1 MPTVPTVSGR
11 QVESRGFQSPGFQA
25 FEQPNVGDVI
35 SQVAPKAIDMFAQA
49 KQRADVAQAQDA
61 SLQLSQVS
69 SDLLTNP
76 DTGLLNLQGKN
87 ALGKGQ
93 EYTQQFDSQ
102 AEQIAMTLPEGARA
116 GFMQQAQQQRIQFTT
131 QAGRHE
137 ISQLNAY
144 EEGQFQ
150 ATLANNGKLAA
161 SAYGDNANYVLYN
174 QQTFQQIETYG
185 AAHGWSAEQIQSKKT
200 EFKEKVADTALSQ
213 WSANNSIEFIQSNG
227 ELSDTVS
234 GSKRATVN
242 PYGGDP
248 KTTKGMVTQ
257 GNINLFNRP
266 SVKNEDGTISTVRTI
281 SIGTDSGEVLIP
293 TVSDDGKLL
302 SDDEAIAL
310 YEKTGKHL
318 GIFDNPEDAT
328 AYAERLHEQQDQY
341 YVKGEKG
348 DARGIRNNNPGNLEY
363 SKTNPW
369 VGQTGDDGRFAKFET
384 PEHGIRA
391 LGRNLLSYQRQ
402 GIDTVSD
409 IINRWAPPSDNN
421 NTDAYIQAVCAQLGV
436 TADQQLDASNPDT
449 LKALC
454 AAIIQHENGSQPY
467 SDQQL
472 ATGVSAAIGLSQLP
486 TSTKRYTGNA
496 AFDAASPEAQATFLR
511 QADQIRKQQQAE
523 YRTSIDSRVRDAS
536 AAYMRGV
543 DFPNAPTQNDFLAAY
558 GVREGNLRYTE
569 FRNTQIAGQ
578 YIGSFR
584 NMPTSSITAY
594 VNQLKPGTEETG
606 EGYASRA
613 ELFDQVSAAATK
625 VISQRQN
632 NPFNA
637 AVEIGAYKPIASNN
651 PNDITA
657 EVANRFST
665 QESLRALGIN
675 APILSSEEAAALSEQ
690 VRGTKDVNQTISLL
704 QSMGETL
711 SAPAMRQVA
720 SAIAPNNAATAYS
733 ALLLGTPDN
742 QYDNKKP
749 SIAYSQFIGYK
760 PTMNKYDVSKVI
772 LAGDQLLNPTKAMK
786 DAGITPVQLP
796 SEDKLKR
803 AFDDQ
808 VGNAFANNAQ
818 ARQLSYNLFKAA
830 YAGIAYQSGDA
841 SMTRTDAANSDVV
854 EKAAQYATG
863 GVYKGFN
870 GGDVVMP
877 FGMDKSTFKDRY
889 TASAQQAL
897 KDAGLNVNAA
907 SNFTPVNIGNNQY
920 RLVSGSGRWATDP
933 KTNEAIVVRVE

>member
-1 MPTVPTVSGR
+1 MPTVPTVTGR
-11 QVESRGFQSPGFQA
+11 QVESRGFQSPGIQA
-25 FEQPNVGDVI
+25 FEQPNIGDALTQVG
-35 SQVAPKAIDMFAQA
+35 PKAIEVFAQA

-61 SLQLSQVS
+61 SLQLSQFS

-76 DTGLLNLQGKN
+76 DTGLLNMQGKN

-116 GFMQQAQQQRIQFTT
+116 GFMQQAQQIRTQFTT

-137 ISQLNAY
+137 IGQLNAY

-150 ATLANNGKLAA
+150 ATLLNNGKNAA
-161 SAYGDNANYVLYN
+161 ALYGDNAAYTSVNV
-174 QQTFQQIETYG
+174 QTFQQIEQYG
-185 AAHGWSAEQIQSKKT
+185 AAHGWSPEQVQAKKT
-200 EFKEKVADTALSQ
+200 EFKEKVADSALSQ
-213 WSANNSIEFIQSNG
+213 WSANNATAFIQSNG
-227 ELSDTVS
+227 ELSDTVA
-234 GSKRATVN
+234 GSRRA
-242 PYGGDP
+242 
-248 KTTKGMVTQ
+248 
-257 GNINLFNRP
+257 
-266 SVKNEDGTISTVRTI
+266 
-281 SIGTDSGEVLIP
+281 
-293 TVSDDGKLL
+293 VSDGG
-302 SDDEAIAL
+302 
-310 YEKTGKHL
+310 TG
-318 GIFDNPEDAT
+318 DS
-328 AYAERLHEQQDQY
+328 
-341 YVKGEKG
+341 
-348 DARGIRNNNPGNLEY
+348 ARGIRNNNPGNLEY

-369 VGQTGDDGRFAKFET
+369 SGQTGDDGRFAKFET

-409 IINRWAPPSDNN
+409 IINRWAPPTDNN
-421 NTDAYIQAVCAQLGV
+421 NTDAYIKAVCDQLGV
-436 TADQQLDASNPDT
+436 TSDQQLDASNPDT

-454 AAIIQHENGSQPY
+454 AAIIHHENGSQPY

-496 AFDAASPEAQATFLR
+496 AFDAASPEAQATFMR
-511 QADQIRKQQQAE
+511 QADQVRKQQQAE
-523 YRTSIDSRVRDAS
+523 YRTGIDARVRDAS

-543 DFPNAPTQNDFLAAY
+543 DFPNAPDQADFMAAY
-558 GVREGNLRYTE
+558 GVREGNTRFTE

-584 NMPTSSITAY
+584 TMPTSSITAY
-594 VNQLKPGTEETG
+594 VEQLKPGTDETG
-606 EGYASRA
+606 DGYASRA

-625 VISQRQN
+625 VISQRQS

-637 AVEIGAYKPIASNN
+637 AVEIGAYKPIASNS
-651 PNDITA
+651 PQDITA
-657 EVANRFST
+657 EVANRFSS
-665 QESLRALGIN
+665 QDSLRAIGIN

-749 SIAYSQFIGYK
+749 SIAYSQFVGYK
-760 PTMNKYDVSKVI
+760 PTLNKYDVSKVV

-808 VGNAFANNAQ
+808 VGNSFANNPQ

-889 TASAQQAL
+889 TVSAQKSL

>member
-1 MPTVPTVSGR
+1 MPTVPTVTGR
-11 QVESRGFQSPGFQA
+11 QVDSRAIQSPGIQA
-25 FEQPNVGDVI
+25 FEQPNIGDALTQAG
-35 SQVAPKAIDMFAQA
+35 SKAVDVFAQA

-61 SLQLSQVS
+61 SLQLSQFS

-76 DTGLLNLQGKN
+76 ETGLLNLQGKN

-93 EYTQQFDSQ
+93 VYTQQFDSQ
-102 AEQIAMTLPEGARA
+102 AEQIAMTLPESARA
-116 GFMQQAQQQRIQFTT
+116 GYMQQAQQQRIQFTT

-137 ISQLNAY
+137 IGQLNAY

-161 SAYGDNANYVLYN
+161 SAYGDNAAYTSLNM
-174 QQTFQQIETYG
+174 QTFQQIDDYG
-185 AAHGWSAEQIQSKKT
+185 AAHGWSQEQMQAKKI
-200 EFKEKVADTALSQ
+200 EFKEKAADASLSQ

-227 ELSDTVS
+227 ELSDTVA
-234 GSKRATVN
+234 GSRRAVSA
-242 PYGGDP
+242 GGD
-248 KTTKGMVTQ
+248 G
-257 GNINLFNRP
+257 
-266 SVKNEDGTISTVRTI
+266 
-281 SIGTDSGEVLIP
+281 
-293 TVSDDGKLL
+293 
-302 SDDEAIAL
+302 
-310 YEKTGKHL
+310 
-318 GIFDNPEDAT
+318 
-328 AYAERLHEQQDQY
+328 
-341 YVKGEKG
+341 
-348 DARGIRNNNPGNLEY
+348 ARGIRNNNPGNLEF
-363 SKTNPW
+363 SKSNPW
-369 VGQTGDDGRFAKFET
+369 SGQTGDDGRFAKFET

-409 IINRWAPPSDNN
+409 IINRWAPPEDNN
-421 NTDAYIQAVCAQLGV
+421 NTSAYIEAVCAQLGV
-436 TADQQLDASNPDT
+436 TPEQQLDASNPDT

-454 AAIIQHENGSQPY
+454 AAIIHHENGSQPY

-472 ATGVSAAIGLSQLP
+472 ATGVSAAIGLSALP
-486 TSTKRYTGNA
+486 TSAKRYTGNS
-496 AFDAASPEAQATFLR
+496 AFDAASPEAQAAFLR
-511 QADQIRKQQQAE
+511 QADQMRKQQQAE
-523 YRTSIDSRVRDAS
+523 YRTGIDALVRDAS

-543 DFPNAPTQNDFLAAY
+543 DFPDAPSQADFMTAY
-558 GVREGNLRYTE
+558 GVRDGNLRYTE

-578 YIGSFR
+578 YIGAFR
-584 NMPTSSITAY
+584 NMPSSSITAY
-594 VNQLKPGTEETG
+594 VEQLRPGTEETG

-613 ELFDQVSAAATK
+613 ELFDSVSAAATK
-625 VISQRQN
+625 VITQRQN

-637 AVEIGAYKPIASNN
+637 AVEIGAYKQITSNR
-651 PNDITA
+651 PNDITN
-657 EVANRFST
+657 EVANRYSS

-675 APILSSEEAAALSEQ
+675 APILSSEEAATLTDQ
-690 VRGTKDVNQTISLL
+690 VRGTQNVDQTIKLL
-704 QSMGETL
+704 QNMGETL

-720 SAIAPNNAATAYS
+720 SAIAPSSAATAYS

-742 QYDNKKP
+742 QYDNNKP
-749 SIAYSQFIGYK
+749 VIAYSQFIGYK

-808 VGNAFANNAQ
+808 VGNAFSNNPQ
-818 ARQLSYNLFKAA
+818 ARQLSYSLFKSA
-830 YAGIAYQSGDA
+830 YAGIAYQAGDSA
-841 SMTRTDAANSDVV
+841 MTRTDAANSDVV

-863 GVYKGFN
+863 GVYKSFN

-889 TASAQQAL
+889 TVASQQAL
-897 KDAGLNVNAA
+897 KDAGLNENAA

-920 RLVSGSGRWATDP
+920 RMVSGSGRWATDP
-933 KTNEAIVVRVE
+933 RTKEAIVVRVE

>member
-1 MPTVPTVSGR
+1 MPTVPTVNGR
-11 QVESRGFQSPGFQA
+11 QVESRGFQSPGLQA
-25 FEQPNVGDVI
+25 FDTPQTADVLGQAAEQYAG
-35 SQVAPKAIDMFAQA
+35 AFAQA

-116 GFMQQAQQQRIQFTT
+116 GFMQQAQQMRTQFTT

-144 EEGQFQ
+144 EEWQFQ

-161 SAYGDNANYVLYN
+161 AAYGDNANYVLYN
-174 QQTFQQIETYG
+174 QQTFQQIDDYG
-185 AAHGWSAEQIQSKKT
+185 AAHGWSAEQIQAKKT

-302 SDDEAIAL
+302 SDDEAISL

-543 DFPNAPTQNDFLAAY
+543 DFPDAPTQTDFLAAY

-657 EVANRFST
+657 EVANRFSS

-704 QSMGETL
+704 QSMGEAL

-742 QYDNKKP
+742 QYDNTKP
-749 SIAYSQFIGYK
+749 AIAYSQFIGYK

-808 VGNAFANNAQ
+808 VGNSFANNPQ

>member
-49 KQRADVAQAQDA
+49 KRRADVAQAQDA

-137 ISQLNAY
+137 INQLNAY

-185 AAHGWSAEQIQSKKT
+185 AAHGWSAEQIQAKKT

-227 ELSDTVS
+227 ELSDTAVGSRRAVSES
-234 GSKRATVN
+234 GSV
-242 PYGGDP
+242 
-248 KTTKGMVTQ
+248 
-257 GNINLFNRP
+257 
-266 SVKNEDGTISTVRTI
+266 
-281 SIGTDSGEVLIP
+281 DS
-293 TVSDDGKLL
+293 
-302 SDDEAIAL
+302 
-310 YEKTGKHL
+310 
-318 GIFDNPEDAT
+318 
-328 AYAERLHEQQDQY
+328 
-341 YVKGEKG
+341 
-348 DARGIRNNNPGNLEY
+348 ARGIRNNNPGNLEY

-472 ATGVSAAIGLSQLP
+472 STGVSAAIGLSQLP

-543 DFPNAPTQNDFLAAY
+543 DFPNAPTQTDFLAAY

-584 NMPTSSITAY
+584 TMPSSSIQAA
-594 VNQLKPGTEETG
+594 VDNLKPDTGDTG
-606 EGYASRA
+606 EGYAARA
-613 ELFDQVSAAATK
+613 QTYDAVVSAAGTVLAQRKADPIQFSLASGQSKAINLNNQQGFAETIALRASQVEGLSQSYGTPLTFFSK
-625 VISQRQN
+625 EEASQIGTFFRDAPVSQQSAYLDTIRQSTGGGQVYMSALQQISVN
-632 NPFNA
+632 APSA
-637 AVEIGAYKPIASNN
+637 AVAGILMDKPGGVVAEKNWFNPDVTVSPSTASQ
-651 PNDITA
+651 T
-657 EVANRFST
+657 
-665 QESLRALGIN
+665 
-675 APILSSEEAAALSEQ
+675 ILSGAAA
-690 VRGTKDVNQTISLL
+690 RKGTKDVKGIVMPKETDMRL
-704 QSMGETL
+704 QFTDTVQD
-711 SAPAMRQVA
+711 A
-720 SAIAPNNAATAYS
+720 
-733 ALLLGTPDN
+733 
-742 QYDNKKP
+742 
-749 SIAYSQFIGYK
+749 F
-760 PTMNKYDVSKVI
+760 
-772 LAGDQLLNPTKAMK
+772 AGDAQGAAMAYEVAK
-786 DAGITPVQLP
+786 D
-796 SEDKLKR
+796 
-803 AFDDQ
+803 
-808 VGNAFANNAQ
+808 
-818 ARQLSYNLFKAA
+818 Y
-830 YAGIAYQSGDA
+830 YAGVMSQKGDFSGELDNNIWKQA
-841 SMTRTDAANSDVV
+841 INV
-854 EKAAQYATG
+854 ATG
-863 GVYKGFN
+863 GTYDYN
-870 GGDVVMP
+870 GMGNVLLPWGMSSEQFDSQVNQAWQSQIVEAGIKAPPGQYGLQSYGDSQYLVKLGTGYLLKEDGSPVVIDLTQKRQR
-877 FGMDKSTFKDRY
+877 F
-889 TASAQQAL
+889 
-897 KDAGLNVNAA
+897 AGGL
-907 SNFTPVNIGNNQY
+907 PQ
-920 RLVSGSGRWATDP
+920 
-933 KTNEAIVVRVE
+933 